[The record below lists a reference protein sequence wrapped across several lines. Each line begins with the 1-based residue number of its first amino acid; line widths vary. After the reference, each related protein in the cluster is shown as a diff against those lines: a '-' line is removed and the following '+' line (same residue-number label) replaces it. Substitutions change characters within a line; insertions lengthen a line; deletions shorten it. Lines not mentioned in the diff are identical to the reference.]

1 MTHLDDI
8 HLIHVLVSLFSVESI
23 IKFIQINKKCN
34 EIRRFITF
42 PQLLVCSSQNSC
54 SSDSS
59 EDDGCEPSISMD
71 KLFEIFPNTTT
82 ISMKGDDLLQFDWE
96 GNDNIHFEKEIEH
109 IEEICLNDFP
119 SNPDILQDINDKIVE
134 IDTTLCYYD
143 TYDFSLYKNLHVC
156 KLDFNYATFNIT
168 ELFPSTSQHLDLLRI
183 SNPSN
188 PKDLFALRSYI
199 NFERIIIDTTTS
211 ITKEEFEVFST
222 FAIVTAHQIEDEE
235 DTDIEFEEDI
245 DIITESQEETCYVT
259 SQPTKA

>member
-59 EDDGCEPSISMD
+59 EDDGCEP
-71 KLFEIFPNTTT
+71 K
-82 ISMKGDDLLQFDWE
+82 
-96 GNDNIHFEKEIEH
+96 IEH

-211 ITKEEFEVFST
+211 IIKEEFEVFST
-222 FAIVTAHQIEDEE
+222 FAIVTAHQIEDEEE